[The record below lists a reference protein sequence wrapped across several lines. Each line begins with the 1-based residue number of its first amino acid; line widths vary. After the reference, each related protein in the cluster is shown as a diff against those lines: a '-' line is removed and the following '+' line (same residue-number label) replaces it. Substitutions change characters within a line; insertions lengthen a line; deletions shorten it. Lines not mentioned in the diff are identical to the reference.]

1 MATNVI
7 FRGDAAIVKP
17 IQVEAKSAAVLKA
30 GELVF
35 KSGVNR
41 EFDRILVSG
50 AGAGF
55 KLYLVDVNTLKQE
68 SAATSTWAIGETVV
82 AFEPRPGERY
92 NALVATGQTLVAD
105 SPLTTNGD
113 GTLRL
118 GVVGTDDILAYADE
132 AVTTTAEQ
140 LVAIKF

>member
-30 GELVF
+30 GALVV
-35 KSGVNR
+35 KNGSGLFA
-41 EFDRILVSG
+41 EHGTDG
-50 AGAGF
+50 AGAGV

-68 SAATSTWAIGETVV
+68 AAATSTFASGDTTV

-105 SPLTTNGD
+105 SPLASNGD

>member
-7 FRGDAAIVKP
+7 FRGAVEIVKP
-17 IQVEAKSAAVLKA
+17 IQSEAPAAATLKA
-30 GELVF
+30 GALVF
-35 KSGVNR
+35 KNGSGQFA
-41 EFDRILVSG
+41 EHATDGGG
-50 AGAGF
+50 AGV
-55 KLYLVDVNTLKQE
+55 KLYLVDVNFLKQE
-68 SAATSTWAIGETVV
+68 AAATSTWASGDTTV
-82 AFEPRPGERY
+82 AFEPRPAELY
-92 NALVATGQTLVAD
+92 NALVATGQTLVKD
-105 SPLTTNGD
+105 SPLASNGD